1 MYLFIYPS
9 QGHSLGSLTI
19 FLHIMFHTYFESAA
33 SPLAARLMTGHPL
46 P

>member
-9 QGHSLGSLTI
+9 QGHFLGPLTI
-19 FLHIMFHTYFESAA
+19 FLHIMFHMYFENAA
-33 SPLAARLMTGHPL
+33 LPLAARQVILPL

>member
-9 QGHSLGSLTI
+9 QGHFLGSLTI
-19 FLHIMFHTYFESAA
+19 FLHIMFHMYFESAA
-33 SPLAARLMTGHPL
+33 SPLAARLRTGHPL